1 MGYRRMNAQ
10 NLRSIIRR
18 YVDGQS
24 LSEIAAQEGF
34 DRKTIRRYL
43 KNAEENGIQVGG
55 TMPSEE
61 ELVNISEAVL
71 PTNRR
76 RRGKREELERY
87 KAELIELLTGESEE
101 EEEKKYT
108 VKPKT
113 AYRILRDKYELEVSY
128 ETFKLYVREIKPELS
143 SGTPSLPIE
152 VEPGSETQID
162 YCSLGLFTDPK
173 TGKRKKT
180 YGFVGKLSASRFPFV
195 EFCHSQNKEQFV
207 SSNIHMLEFY
217 GGVTERLVIDNLKSG
232 VVKPDI
238 YDPTLNRAY
247 ADFAEYYGTFI
258 DTARVAQPTDKAKVE
273 RLVQQVREL
282 FRYLVA
288 LHPSYSLAELNREAL
303 KWCKEEYGMREHG
316 TTGEKPT
323 VMWREV
329 ERQELISLPATAFEI
344 PEYKW
349 ATVGPDRFFSYK
361 KKRYA
366 MPEEYRGKKVLLRAS
381 EGFLRVF
388 DSRSRLLREYLI
400 TEEKINSFLDDFPD
414 DRQAMMRGAY
424 PQYLIRKSRELSPAA
439 EELIREILTPHAW
452 IRARAA
458 RGVLN
463 VLEKYTYLPMFNA
476 VCSEALKKRIF
487 IPKQLKALFEESA
500 RQYTFEFIPSQ
511 SEKGKRMTRSV
522 SEYLN

>member
-1 MGYRRMNAQ
+1 MNAQ

-24 LSEIAAQEGF
+24 LSEIATQEDF

-43 KNAEENGIQVGG
+43 KIVEEKGIHSEG

-61 ELVNISEAVL
+61 KLVEISEAVL

-76 RRGKREELERY
+76 RRGKREELERH
-87 KAELIELLTGESEE
+87 KGELIELLTGESEE
-101 EEEKKYT
+101 EEERKYT

-113 AYRILRDKYELEVSY
+113 AYRILRDKYELDVSY
-128 ETFKLYVREIKPELS
+128 ETFKLYVREIKPEIS
-143 SGTPSLPIE
+143 HTQPSLPIE
-152 VEPGSETQID
+152 VDPGSETQID

-180 YGFVGKLSASRFPFV
+180 YAFIGKLSSSRLPFV

-207 SSNIHMLEFY
+207 SSNVRMAEFY
-217 GGVTERLVIDNLKSG
+217 EGVTERLVIDNLKSG
-232 VVKPDI
+232 VLKPDI
-238 YDPTLNRAY
+238 YEPTLNRAY

-258 DTARVAQPTDKAKVE
+258 DTARVAKPTDKAKVE
-273 RLVQQVREL
+273 RLVQDVREL

-288 LHPSYSLAELNREAL
+288 LHPSYSLTELNREAL
-303 KWCKEEYGMREHG
+303 KWCKEEYGMREHS

-323 VMWREV
+323 VVWREV
-329 ERQELISLPATAFEI
+329 EREKLIGLPPTTFEV

-366 MPEEYRGKKVLLRAS
+366 MPYEYRGKKVLLRVS
-381 EGFLRVF
+381 GDFLRVF
-388 DSRSRLLREYLI
+388 DSRSRLLRQYFI
-400 TEEKINSFLDDFPD
+400 TGEKINSFPDDFPE
-414 DRQAMMRGAY
+414 DRQAMMRGSY
-424 PQYLIRKSRELSPAA
+424 PQYLIRKARQLSPAA
-439 EELIREILTPHAW
+439 EKLVSEILTPHAW

-476 VCSEALKKRIF
+476 VCSEALNKRIF

-511 SEKGKRMTRSV
+511 SERGKRMTRKV

>member
-1 MGYRRMNAQ
+1 MDAQ

-43 KNAEENGIQVGG
+43 KIVEEKGIQSGG
-55 TMPSEE
+55 PMPSEIKLIE
-61 ELVNISEAVL
+61 ISETVL
-71 PTNRR
+71 PTNTR
-76 RRGKREELERY
+76 RRGKREELERH
-87 KAELIELLTGESEE
+87 KGELVELLTGESNGRK
-101 EEEKKYT
+101 EKSDT

-113 AYRILRDKYELEVSY
+113 AYRILRDKYELDVSY
-128 ETFKLYVREIKPELS
+128 ETFKLYVREIKPEITNTHS
-143 SGTPSLPIE
+143 PLPIE
-152 VEPGSETQID
+152 LEPGSETQID
-162 YCSLGLFTDPK
+162 YCSVGYFTDPK

-180 YGFVGKLSASRFPFV
+180 YGFVGKLSSSRLPFV
-195 EFCHSQNKEQFV
+195 EYCHSQDQVQFV
-207 SSNIHMLEFY
+207 SSNVRMVEFY

-232 VVKPDI
+232 VLKPDI

-273 RLVQQVREL
+273 RLVQEVKEL
-282 FRYLVA
+282 FRYLVE

-323 VMWREV
+323 VVWREV
-329 ERQELISLPATAFEI
+329 ERQKLTSLPATAFEV
-344 PEYKW
+344 PDYKW

-388 DSRSRLLREYLI
+388 DSRSRLLRQYLI
-400 TEEKINSFLDDFPD
+400 TGEKINSFLDDFPE
-414 DRQAMMRGAY
+414 DRQAMMRGSY
-424 PQYLIRKSRELSPAA
+424 PQYLIRKGRQLSPAA

-452 IRARAA
+452 VRARAA

-476 VCSEALKKRIF
+476 VCSEALNKRIF

-500 RQYTFEFIPSQ
+500 RQYTFEFIPAQ